1 MPSHL
6 LLHSGKVEFYSTSG
20 VLQGLLSVDTDS
32 IVFKDETRTRSLL
45 TGRKIAAGSHPL
57 VPIPLYS
64 VFGVSL
70 SPSPHVKIKSFADA
84 LPFLEI
90 SKSTHFTIYALYLQR
105 GKKPQFEPWT
115 FRCASS
121 NEAKYWVD
129 TLFAASRGA
138 RVEDTLSTQRFC
150 ILANPHGGTQK
161 APILFERVV
170 KPMCALARVKVEFYE
185 TTHADFAYDFGQTIH
200 AQRYTTIATLSGDGL
215 LHQLING
222 IMSRMD
228 WQEAIKVPLGILPGG
243 TCNGL
248 AKSLDM
254 GSLESATLSLVKGRT
269 HAMDIMAL
277 SRPDGSITYGHLNLL
292 WGIMADID
300 IESEKLR
307 WAGPLRMNLWGMV
320 RWLQLRRYP
329 GRLHLLPAE
338 IDPATGQV
346 VGATPVRSTLH
357 SVPDRFKLPE
367 MRFDEGND
375 STAFSA
381 NILGQTIL
389 QDSDSSPNDPV
400 SQFPASQLS
409 THQLPTAPKSNLSR
423 RDRKSFAPTPGGR
436 RSVYFNAK
444 SLLPKPGGEF
454 APDVVFPVTAPL
466 PAPWRMVNGP
476 FINITATNV
485 PWISHD
491 YMASPFARLN
501 DGAFD
506 VVWCQDIPR
515 GKVLQYLVDSV
526 ASVKQLNAGY
536 YQHCK
541 VRAIILEPLGGKGGS
556 SASSP
561 NVTPTLGSGSTN
573 DQSIGESSRGTLI
586 STTTAT
592 GNGDVGGGN
601 SRFPTGQVQ
610 CTDDGKVLHPGSPE
624 ATTVTKGPNNNPTE
638 VTIGEPLTTSDYI
651 IAPKKSKGQNTLKRS
666 KSLRVIGSRAW
677 RMRLSFYGNGN
688 EDNNKAKSANAPTSP
703 PKDAPVD
710 QGRKIFG
717 YTRRVKSVAVN
728 NDLASKLA
736 SGAVNEETAG
746 ALLGSPGAESSGEH
760 TASFPTSPKPKSKN
774 RWVKPLNFLLKPTS
788 SASSPSTS
796 ESTDV
801 TTLVALRSPAP
812 ENGKPTDSSLSSHPV
827 GTSTVAATKEPLTL
841 DTAPRRSSPDALA
854 SSRQRTL
861 SSPSLRTTPPLSA
874 SSVPPRPVGVASLA
888 KPSCDSLHSPT
899 PPSTSLALEGGT
911 QSPKSYSGILD
922 IDGEEIPCGPV
933 KLECIP
939 GLITF
944 VIPAWYSETKYIR
957 EYGNLQANAMCTPAS
972 QGLVTGRPVSTL
984 STGADQ
990 NSPAYLVTEGLP
1002 VTMGNQIEP
1011 IDPAL
1016 DLATDTS
1023 RAPLSLSTSA
1033 TLGEIT
1039 AVDHNQG
1046 TRFRGAS
1053 LPLSPPPTSPNKL
1066 SAFPAITRQQL
1077 RQQRLLKYAYG
1088 DPNTT
1093 PSELSRASSCTSL
1106 GSFAV

>member
-1 MPSHL
+1 
-6 LLHSGKVEFYSTSG
+6 
-20 VLQGLLSVDTDS
+20 
-32 IVFKDETRTRSLL
+32 
-45 TGRKIAAGSHPL
+45 
-57 VPIPLYS
+57 
-64 VFGVSL
+64 
-70 SPSPHVKIKSFADA
+70 
-84 LPFLEI
+84 
-90 SKSTHFTIYALYLQR
+90 
-105 GKKPQFEPWT
+105 
-115 FRCASS
+115 
-121 NEAKYWVD
+121 
-129 TLFAASRGA
+129 
-138 RVEDTLSTQRFC
+138 
-150 ILANPHGGTQK
+150 
-161 APILFERVV
+161 
-170 KPMCALARVKVEFYE
+170 MCALARVKVEFHE

-254 GSLESATLSLVKGRT
+254 GSLESATLSLIKGRT

-292 WGIMADID
+292 WGILADID

-346 VGATPVRSTLH
+346 VGTTPVRSTLR

-389 QDSDSSPNDPV
+389 QGSANNLNDPV
-400 SQFPASQLS
+400 PQTPASQLS
-409 THQLPTAPKSNLSR
+409 TQLLPTTTKSNRSR

-436 RSVYFNAK
+436 RSVYFNVK

-466 PAPWRMVNGP
+466 PAPWRIINGP
-476 FINITATNV
+476 FVNITATNV
-485 PWISHD
+485 PWISQD
-491 YMASPFARLN
+491 FMASPFARLN

-515 GKVLQYLVDSV
+515 GKVLQYLVDPI
-526 ASVKQLNAGY
+526 ASAKQLNAGH

-541 VRAIILEPLGGKGGS
+541 VRAIILEPLGDKGGLLAS
-556 SASSP
+556 GKPPSSP
-561 NVTPTLGSGSTN
+561 NVTPTLGSRSTN
-573 DQSIGESSRGTLI
+573 DQGMGESSRGTLI
-586 STTTAT
+586 STSVTADD
-592 GNGDVGGGN
+592 GAIGDDN
-601 SRFPTGQVQ
+601 PEFSAGQAQ
-610 CTDDGKVLHPGSPE
+610 SADDGKIPPSGPPE
-624 ATTVTKGPNNNPTE
+624 ATATAKGSNNNPTE
-638 VTIGEPLTTSDYI
+638 VTIGEPLTTSDHI
-651 IAPKKSKGQNTLKRS
+651 TSPKKPTEQNTLKRS
-666 KSLRVIGSRAW
+666 KSLRVIGSRTW
-677 RMRLSFYGNGN
+677 RIRLSFHGNSN
-688 EDNNKAKSANAPTSP
+688 EENSKVKSPNVPTSP
-703 PKDAPVD
+703 SKETPVG
-710 QGRKIFG
+710 QGRKLFG

-728 NDLASKLA
+728 GDLASKLA
-736 SGAVNEETAG
+736 SGAVDEEAAG
-746 ALLGSPGAESSGEH
+746 ALLDSAGVDSSGE
-760 TASFPTSPKPKSKN
+760 PTTSPVSPKPKHKS

-788 SASSPSTS
+788 SASSPSIS
-796 ESTDV
+796 ESTDAAAV
-801 TTLVALRSPAP
+801 VPSRSPVP
-812 ENGKPTDSSLSSHPV
+812 ENRAPVSSPLSSPSM
-827 GTSTVAATKEPLTL
+827 GTPKVAATKGRLTL
-841 DTAPRRSSPDALA
+841 DTSSRRGSPDALA

-874 SSVPPRPVGVASLA
+874 SSISSRPVGVAPLA
-888 KPSCDSLHSPT
+888 KPSCDSLHEST
-899 PPSTSLALEGGT
+899 PPSTSLGLGGGA
-911 QSPKSYSGILD
+911 QSPKSYPGILD

-939 GLITF
+939 GLVTF
-944 VIPAWYSETKYIR
+944 VIPAWYSETKYSR

-972 QGLVTGRPVSTL
+972 QGLATDRPVSTL
-984 STGADQ
+984 STATDQ
-990 NSPAYLVTEGLP
+990 DSPAYLATEGLP
-1002 VTMGNQIEP
+1002 VTVGTRIEP
-1011 IDPAL
+1011 IGPAL
-1016 DLATDTS
+1016 DPEKSTGAS
-1023 RAPLSLSTSA
+1023 RAPLSVSTTTTTTSA
-1033 TLGEIT
+1033 ATT
-1039 AVDHNQG
+1039 ATGHNQG
-1046 TRFRGAS
+1046 ARFRGAS
-1053 LPLSPPPTSPNKL
+1053 LPLSPQLTSPNKL

-1088 DPNTT
+1088 DPVTT